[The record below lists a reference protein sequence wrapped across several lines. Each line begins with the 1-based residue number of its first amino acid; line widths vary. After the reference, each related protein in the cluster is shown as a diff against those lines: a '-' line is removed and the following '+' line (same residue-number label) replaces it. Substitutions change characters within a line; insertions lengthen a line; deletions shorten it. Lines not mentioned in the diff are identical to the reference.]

1 MVPSKTA
8 LSLRLQDSSPT
19 HSAPPQLAKVDVHL
33 TLDTMADE
41 CTDELTYSF
50 SEVERLADAGTTQ
63 WTTQAEVVAAYT
75 ATL

>member
-19 HSAPPQLAKVDVHL
+19 HSAPPQPAKVDVHL
-33 TLDTMADE
+33 SLETMADE
-41 CTDELTYSF
+41 RTDVLAYFFAEL
-50 SEVERLADAGTTQ
+50 ERLAEAGTTQ